1 MLPCLRL
8 PETLPSLQVGLLAVP
23 AILAHAQ
30 YISIGAMIIEMAAA
44 LIIGAMVIVYDFAT
58 SEELY

>member
-1 MLPCLRL
+1 M
-8 PETLPSLQVGLLAVP
+8 LAVP